1 MSVATAGN
9 GHATRAE
16 HESLRTVVEA
26 MREEQLRQRETLKFI
41 EQQAR
46 FTGQALELLLA
57 ERGLDLPEEPQDD

>member
-1 MSVATAGN
+1 MSVATASN

-46 FTGQALELLLA
+46 FTG
-57 ERGLDLPEEPQDD
+57 